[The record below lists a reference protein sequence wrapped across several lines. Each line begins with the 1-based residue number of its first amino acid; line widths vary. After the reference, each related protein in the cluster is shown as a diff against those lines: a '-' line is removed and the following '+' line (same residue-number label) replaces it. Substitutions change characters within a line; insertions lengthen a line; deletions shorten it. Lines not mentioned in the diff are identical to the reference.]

1 MVGFNL
7 QNKESVN
14 SMYICSHCLL
24 LLRDPFQLTDCG
36 HRFCQSCINEQE
48 GDMIICSEC
57 REKTSRKKLIADRG
71 FKNDMQALPIVCSL
85 CSWTDVLK
93 NYQDHL
99 NQIHPNP
106 ICDYCGEK
114 FSSIND
120 LDRHKQYDCEK
131 ITVYCSLKKF
141 GCEEMILRINLRQHY
156 LSEHHQKTL
165 INIVR
170 HLISTL
176 PNITYKQ
183 SEISSQM
190 IIDLPHTTEN
200 NTIQLQEFDEMIN
213 LLSGGIETLS
223 DDIQR
228 LFTESIRHKNVLDPL
243 AQDIPILKISIQEQ
257 NAFLDGMK
265 INQQVLQQDL
275 ASMEQKLNA
284 MKASSYD
291 GTFIWKITNVQE
303 KMVDAQSERQTSIYS
318 TPFYSSSTGYKMCTR
333 LYLYGDGNAR
343 RTHMSLF
350 FVLLRGEYDA
360 ILKFPFHYKVT
371 FCLYDQSGQQRHIL
385 DSFRP
390 DVKSTSFQR
399 PRSDMNIA
407 SGIPKFIPL
416 TIIQPD
422 NNPYVRDDTMF
433 IKVIIDFDDMPKTLL
448 PYVLNLNPGIPT
460 EIQQKMIQQESARR
474 QQQQTSTSPIANA
487 ETDQSVKVNLQQANA
502 LLNIPA
508 NMDNKLSDPTNNTIN
523 RIAD

>member
-1 MVGFNL
+1 
-7 QNKESVN
+7 
-14 SMYICSHCLL
+14 
-24 LLRDPFQLTDCG
+24 
-36 HRFCQSCINEQE
+36 
-48 GDMIICSEC
+48 MIICSEC

-303 KMVDAQSERQTSIYS
+303 KMGQ
-318 TPFYSSSTGYKMCTR
+318 
-333 LYLYGDGNAR
+333 
-343 RTHMSLF
+343 H
-350 FVLLRGEYDA
+350 
-360 ILKFPFHYKVT
+360 T
-371 FCLYDQSGQQRHIL
+371 F
-385 DSFRP
+385 SF
-390 DVKSTSFQR
+390 S
-399 PRSDMNIA
+399 
-407 SGIPKFIPL
+407 
-416 TIIQPD
+416 
-422 NNPYVRDDTMF
+422 
-433 IKVIIDFDDMPKTLL
+433 
-448 PYVLNLNPGIPT
+448 
-460 EIQQKMIQQESARR
+460 
-474 QQQQTSTSPIANA
+474 
-487 ETDQSVKVNLQQANA
+487 
-502 LLNIPA
+502 
-508 NMDNKLSDPTNNTIN
+508 
-523 RIAD
+523 